1 MKSSNGLN
9 RYTGFDERKE
19 LYKLV
24 QDHITAIINGDE
36 INPIQMSVIEGVET
50 MKVTVTVALPPMDYV
65 TPDGTPA
72 GFNIALPPWPPG
84 PWILCSEPAPAV
96 SRTLSR
102 LPARKRSP
110 RI

>member
-50 MKVTVTVALPPMDYV
+50 MKVTVTVALPP
-65 TPDGTPA
+65 DGLRDPRWYA
-72 GFNIALPPWPPG
+72 YGLQHRAAALASG
-84 PWILCSEPAPAV
+84 TV
-96 SRTLSR
+96 DTVF
-102 LPARKRSP
+102 
-110 RI
+110 